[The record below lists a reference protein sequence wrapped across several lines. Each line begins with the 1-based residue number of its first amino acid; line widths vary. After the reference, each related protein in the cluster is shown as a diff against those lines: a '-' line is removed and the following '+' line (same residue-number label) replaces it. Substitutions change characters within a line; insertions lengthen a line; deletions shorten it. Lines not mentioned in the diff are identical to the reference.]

1 MPFKRKGRVVNTQE
15 DVDVFLPVEVQ
26 ATPTSKLPVRS
37 CSVAGSKITLKKVCV
52 EQLRTF
58 CGARRRD
65 LISVNKEDGDEEVDG
80 EPEEQESEEEESE
93 EEEGGEEESE
103 EEEGE
108 EEEGEEE
115 EECDEEEER
124 EEVGGDAEGEESRD
138 DEVGGDA
145 GGGYFDANTK
155 VSPVQSPQG
164 PVSRRLRQ
172 RTRA

>member
-1 MPFKRKGRVVNTQE
+1 MPFKRKGRVVQTHE
-15 DVDVFLPVEVQ
+15 EVDVFLPVKVQ

-58 CGARRRD
+58 CRARRRD
-65 LISVNKEDGDEEVDG
+65 LISVNKEVDG
-80 EPEEQESEEEESE
+80 ETEEQESE

-155 VSPVQSPQG
+155 VSTPVQSPQG

>member
-26 ATPTSKLPVRS
+26 ATPTSKLPVRG
-37 CSVAGSKITLKKVCV
+37 CSLAGSKITLKKVCV

-65 LISVNKEDGDEEVDG
+65 LISVNKEDGDEE
-80 EPEEQESEEEESE
+80 EQES
-93 EEEGGEEESE
+93 
-103 EEEGE
+103 
-108 EEEGEEE
+108 
-115 EECDEEEER
+115 EEEER

-138 DEVGGDA
+138 DEAGGDA
-145 GGGYFDANTK
+145 GGGNIDANTK
-155 VSPVQSPQG
+155 ASPIQSPQG